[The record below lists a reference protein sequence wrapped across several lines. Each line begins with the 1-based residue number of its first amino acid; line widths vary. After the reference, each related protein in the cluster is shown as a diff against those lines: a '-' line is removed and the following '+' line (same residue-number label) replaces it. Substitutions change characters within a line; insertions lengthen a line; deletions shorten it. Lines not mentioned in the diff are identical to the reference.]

1 MRRLV
6 PDFVLQRCSEGETGG
21 RLTATVLS
29 VDVVGFSTI
38 TDRLSSH
45 GQQGAEAMAMLMRR
59 VFSGLIDAVHRNG
72 GFVIG
77 FAGDALTAVF
87 ADELI
92 PDGAKRAVTAAAMMS
107 ERSGSAETT
116 PFGEFAIDVRIGAG
130 RGEVAWGI
138 ALADDLTRAAYFF
151 HGSAVDD
158 AAALQQMAEPGST
171 LVTAAV
177 VDSVGPTVATARMGD
192 HLILE
197 RGPVGVVPLDPAPAP
212 TDFLDVLRLFVP
224 DEVIFHAAS
233 GEFRHVVNVFIR
245 VPTVRTDAQLAM
257 LLRTV
262 FALQTRHGGLF
273 GRLDF
278 GDKGAVLML
287 FWGAP
292 VAHENDV
299 MTALDFVVDLQ
310 AESEVSLEAGIAYGL
325 VHAGFIGN
333 ESRDEYTC
341 YGPPT
346 NLAARLMTEAPRGE
360 TWVDESIAQKAGA
373 GFELDLVGDKRLKG
387 FTDAIRVF
395 SLGERRLRG
404 ETRFDGTFVGRGD
417 EIQRLDSFLQSSF
430 NVGHRGVA
438 LVRGEA
444 GIGKSRLVHEVV
456 AHRCNDVD
464 GQCTVA
470 VCQSDETVRDS
481 LNPFR
486 YWLRRRFGQGEH
498 QSLARNKRA
507 FSAVLDEL
515 IATTTD
521 PDLAGELDRTRSFL
535 GALVGLNWSDS
546 LYEELTGEA
555 RRENTFI
562 SLISLLRA
570 EALKRPLVLVLED
583 VHWLDDDSRAFLPE
597 LLRAIEAESAPVAVV
612 ATSRPHASPLPGV
625 NRSLTVDL
633 EVLTLESIAEIA
645 ERQLGGPISP
655 ELAEL
660 LADRAGGN
668 PFFAEELLRFLRD
681 SKALVQHDGS
691 WGRVSGMS
699 SEGVP
704 TDIRTVLVARFDA
717 LERSVSDVVMAG
729 AVLGREGHADVVAR
743 MMGAESVDEQIAT
756 AEAAGI
762 WTIWPDRH
770 FMFRHALVRDA
781 AYQMQSMARR
791 TALHEQALMAL
802 ESFHAADA
810 SPPHG
815 ELGFHA
821 ERAGRPAEA
830 RHHLQLAGD
839 AAAERFSNEQAAAH
853 YTRALELTPEDAAE
867 ERFVLLLGRE
877 HAYSDLGLR
886 EEQLHDL
893 EELADLA
900 GRLSEAGAAVDIALR
915 RCEYLLAVG
924 DYDAAFE
931 AGEQAAHLASA
942 LGDPRRL
949 AAAHATLGR
958 HYFRSDHGLEVDR
971 HLQAATEL
979 ARRHGFADIEADAQV
994 AAGIAAS
1001 ERDRYDEA
1009 RGHFERGL
1017 EGARRARDRRVEAWA
1032 LNALGLLHLNRD
1044 EYEQARGYLEQALA
1058 IRREIGY
1065 RLGEAGALTN
1075 LAIVAEVQ
1083 GRLAEA
1089 IRDHEEAMNIAIEIG
1104 DGYNEAWARN
1114 NLGFISATLGRFDA
1128 AADAYRRALAI
1139 GEDLGDRRI
1148 QGDVLANMSL
1158 MAHQMGDD
1166 AEALELARRAAALAS
1181 TFGAREMLA
1190 EASTNEGHALVGLGH
1205 LDDAEF
1211 AYRRGL
1217 AIRAEVGQA
1226 TKAVETVAG
1235 LARVQLAKGD
1245 VAAASALVEPLIARL
1260 DAGALSGTFEPMRVY
1275 LTFIDVLRAADDPR
1289 ADELETRA
1297 HDELMRHAD
1306 SIEDED
1312 LRASY
1317 LENVAA
1323 HRELASRRG
1332 ATRPVE

>member
-6 PDFVLQRCSEGETGG
+6 PDFVLQRCSEGESGG
-21 RLTATVLS
+21 LLTATVLS

-38 TDRLSSH
+38 TDRLSIH
-45 GQQGAEAMAMLMRR
+45 GQAGAEAMATLMRR
-59 VFSGLIDAVHRNG
+59 VFSGLIDAVHSNG
-72 GFVIG
+72 GFVVG

-87 ADELI
+87 ANELI
-92 PDGAKRAVTAAAMMS
+92 RDGARRAVAAAATMS
-107 ERSGSAETT
+107 EMSGSVETT
-116 PFGEFAIDVRIGAG
+116 PLGEFAVDVRIGGG

-158 AAALQQMAEPGST
+158 AAALQQMAESGST

-177 VDSVGPTVATARMGD
+177 VDPLGPAVSTARMGD

-197 RGPVGVVPLDPAPAP
+197 RGPLGVAPLDPVPAP
-212 TDFLDVLRLFVP
+212 TDSLDVLRLFVP
-224 DEVIFHAAS
+224 DEVIFHDAS

-245 VPTVRTDAQLAM
+245 VPTVRTDTQLAM

-262 FALQTRHGGLF
+262 FSLQARHGGLF

-292 VAHENDV
+292 IAHENDV
-299 MTALDFVVDLQ
+299 MMALDFVVDLQ
-310 AESEVSLEAGIAYGL
+310 AESEVSLEAGIGYGL

-360 TWVDESIAQKAGA
+360 TWVDEAIAQKAEA
-373 GFELDLVGDKRLKG
+373 GFELDLVGDRTLKG
-387 FTDAIRVF
+387 FTDPIRIF
-395 SLGERRLRG
+395 ALGERRLPG
-404 ETRFDGTFVGRGD
+404 ETRFDGTFVGRSN
-417 EIQRLDSFLQSSF
+417 EMQQLDSFVRSSF
-430 NVGHRGVA
+430 DAGSPGVA
-438 LVRGEA
+438 LVRGDA
-444 GIGKSRLVHEVV
+444 GIGKSRLVHEIV
-456 AHRCNDVD
+456 ARRCNDPS
-464 GQCTVA
+464 GECTVA

-486 YWLRRRFGQGEH
+486 YWLRRRFDQGEH
-498 QSLARNKRA
+498 QSPARNKRA
-507 FSAVLDEL
+507 FSAILDEL
-515 IATTTD
+515 ILTTGD
-521 PDLAGELDRTRSFL
+521 PGLAAELDRTRSFL
-535 GALVGLNWSDS
+535 GALVGLSWRDS
-546 LYEELTGEA
+546 LFEELTGEA

-570 EALKRPLVLVLED
+570 EAQKRPLVLVLED

-597 LLRAIEAESAPVAVV
+597 LLRAMETGSAPVAVL
-612 ATSRPHASPLPGV
+612 ATSRPRASALPGV
-625 NRSLTVDL
+625 NTSLTINL
-633 EVLTLESIAEIA
+633 EVLTLENIAEMA
-645 ERQLGGPISP
+645 ERQLGGPISR

-660 LADRAGGN
+660 LVDRAGGN
-668 PFFAEELLRFLRD
+668 PFFAEELLRFLRA
-681 SKALVQHDGS
+681 SEALAQHNGN
-691 WGRVSGMS
+691 WGPVRGVSS
-699 SEGVP
+699 ADVP
-704 TDIRTVLVARFDA
+704 ADIRTVLVARFDA
-717 LERSVSDVVMAG
+717 LERPVSDVVMAG
-729 AVLGREGHADVVAR
+729 AVLGREGHADVVAH
-743 MMGAESVDEQIAT
+743 MMGAESVDEQIAE

-762 WTIWPDRH
+762 WTTLPNRH
-770 FMFRHALVRDA
+770 FLFRHALVRDA

-791 TALHEQALMAL
+791 TAMHEQALMAL

-810 SPPHG
+810 APPHG

-821 ERAGRPAEA
+821 ERAGRIDEA
-830 RHHLQLAGD
+830 RHHHHLAGD
-839 AAAERFSNEQAAAH
+839 AAAERFSNEQAAMH
-853 YTRALELTPEDAAE
+853 YTRALELTSEDAAE
-867 ERFVLLLGRE
+867 ERYVLLLGRE

-886 EEQLHDL
+886 EQQHRDL
-893 EELADLA
+893 DELADLA
-900 GRLSEAGAAVDIALR
+900 GRSSDEGAAPDIALR

-931 AGEQAAHLASA
+931 AGERAVRLASV
-942 LGDPRRL
+942 LDDPRRL

-958 HYFRSDHGLEVDR
+958 HYFRSNHGLEVDR
-971 HLQAATEL
+971 HLEAAMEL
-979 ARRHGFADIEADAQV
+979 ARRHGLDDIEADVHV

-1009 RGHFERGL
+1009 RHHFANGL

-1044 EYEQARGYLEQALA
+1044 EFEQARGYLRQALA

-1089 IRDHEEAMNIAIEIG
+1089 IRDHEQAMHIAIEIG

-1114 NLGFISATLGRFDA
+1114 NLGLIAASLGRFDA

-1139 GEDLGDRRI
+1139 GEDLGDTRI

-1158 MAHQMGDD
+1158 MAHQMGND
-1166 AEALELARRAAALAS
+1166 AEALDLARSAGAHAS
-1181 TFGAREMLA
+1181 AFGAREMLA
-1190 EASTNEGHALVGLGH
+1190 EANTNEGHALAGLGH
-1205 LDDAEF
+1205 LDDAEL

-1217 AIRAEVGQA
+1217 AIREEVGQA

-1235 LARVQLAKGD
+1235 LARVHLARGD
-1245 VAAASALVEPLIARL
+1245 VEAASALVEPLIARL

-1275 LTFIDVLRAADDPR
+1275 LTFIDVLRAARDPR
-1289 ADELETRA
+1289 ADALETRA
-1297 HDELMRHAD
+1297 HEELMRHAD
-1306 SIEDED
+1306 RIGGDE

-1323 HRELASRRG
+1323 HRALAARHA
-1332 ATRPVE
+1332 ATQQAE